1 MNTTKERREELRRL
15 AAQLPFG
22 VWRNYKTI
30 SHPNYETKEERLEI
44 SGEIR
49 HNLQGRVPI
58 ILACN
63 NGYLRDLQSRLKDAG
78 LLKGIDLIEATTDY
92 LEAAQPI
99 FFTAL
104 LDDLEE
110 MQARAEKAEWE
121 RDANIESHH
130 EALKKMAAESY
141 AQACKDMMPDIRKA
155 FNPASENYLSL
166 WKPFYEGA
174 PPADWPQVNIE
185 IVWGKTPSQM
195 LADCE
200 AERNVLRAELAAANA
215 RNEERDREAIAF
227 GMLVDRTTREVCEG
241 LVTPLDVYA
250 KVADVAADPGM
261 VAITEFFQAARK
273 ATAEAGKGAGE

>member
-1 MNTTKERREELRRL
+1 MKTTKEQREELRKRTPNHGY
-15 AAQLPFG
+15 AITAPAIFG
-22 VWRNYKTI
+22 PEGKGFDIREIGKVT
-30 SHPNYETKEERLEI
+30 SLE
-44 SGEIR
+44 S
-49 HNLQGRVPI
+49 
-58 ILACN
+58 
-63 NGYLRDLQSRLKDAG
+63 DL
-78 LLKGIDLIEATTDY
+78 LL
-92 LEAAQPI
+92 
-99 FFTAL
+99 AL
-104 LDDLEE
+104 LDDLAAAE
-110 MQARAEKAEWE
+110 ARAEKAEGE